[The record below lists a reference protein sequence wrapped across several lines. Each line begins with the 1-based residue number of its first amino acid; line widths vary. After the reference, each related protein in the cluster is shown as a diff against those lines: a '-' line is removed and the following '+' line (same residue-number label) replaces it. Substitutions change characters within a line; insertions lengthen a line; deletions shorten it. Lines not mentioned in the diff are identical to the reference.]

1 MTEMMDIVG
10 MLVVEAEA
18 AASASLN
25 AKRKD
30 VKFKLGAFVMLHAPI
45 RTKGAASRLTENWIG
60 PFVVTADNG
69 HKNYAIQHID
79 AGTTARHG
87 VHNLCA
93 LPPELFKGE
102 YHERLVAMRRKD
114 PLPSTSINAKD
125 MPLVKTL
132 RGVCLAGVW
141 QVLDDAAIHVHWYN
155 GVHGRLQ
162 PPARVCPAYLGESA
176 KLREVFTMPPTK
188 DQALQPVWGIIACR
202 QVIGQPLTLQEKK
215 TDHLFLPTSA
225 RTTIAD
231 WLRSDPAQL
240 PKKVSPKVSTTPVDT
255 ATPTLSCVSCKS
267 SPPCSTLN

>member
-1 MTEMMDIVG
+1 
-10 MLVVEAEA
+10 
-18 AASASLN
+18 
-25 AKRKD
+25 
-30 VKFKLGAFVMLHAPI
+30 MLHAPI

-141 QVLDDAAIHVHWYN
+141 QVLDDATIHVHWYN

-162 PPARVCPAYLGESA
+162 PPARVYPAYLGESA
-176 KLREVFTMPPTK
+176 KLREVFTMPPY
-188 DQALQPVWGIIACR
+188 QRPSSSACL
-202 QVIGQPLTLQEKK
+202 G
-215 TDHLFLPTSA
+215 HHCLPTSDRTAPHSA
-225 RTTIAD
+225 RKENRPPFPPHFRPNYNRRLAPF
-231 WLRSDPAQL
+231 RSSATAQESQ
-240 PKKVSPKVSTTPVDT
+240 PKSVYY
-255 ATPTLSCVSCKS
+255 S
-267 SPPCSTLN
+267 S